1 MKIRGKRA
9 CFSFWC
15 VIKFA
20 CYVICIG
27 SHTCHIK
34 ICRGTSKPIAKLFV
48 MYVVLSK
55 LYYVYSIVL
64 IYQISYTLTEYFVHF
79 NSKKKQWILSA
90 AICVSSILYY
100 DTLLLFVFNIPF
112 KILHYG
118 KSNELFFFKLYN
130 TNHFLSVASLKYAT
144 LCNIKLI
151 CWWKSFASPFYAKK
165 FM

>member
-79 NSKKKQWILSA
+79 NSKKNNE
-90 AICVSSILYY
+90 YY
-100 DTLLLFVFNIPF
+100 RLPFVFPLSCTTI
-112 KILHYG
+112 HYYYSYLIYHS
-118 KSNELFFFKLYN
+118 KFFITENRMNFFFLNY
-130 TNHFLSVASLKYAT
+130 TIRIIFSV
-144 LCNIKLI
+144 
-151 CWWKSFASPFYAKK
+151 
-165 FM
+165 